1 MIRTKWLAIVS
12 ACLVLW
18 PGAASLGRGLAS
30 PACSISRTTFM
41 GWQTYRLTNGVVALT
56 IAPDL
61 GGRALQ
67 FELGQHAYFF
77 ANRELAGKVVPREQN
92 DRGRAWANYGGDKDW
107 LAPQGFDAA
116 DQWAGPPDYTIDG
129 SRYAA
134 EVVRDTPEEVALRVT
149 SPPDDRSGLVL
160 SRTYT
165 IERGSTRVRIEHR
178 MRNVAHRN
186 VRWGF
191 QEVTQSDTADPERPQ
206 APNPQFWVF
215 CPTNSRSPYPK
226 GYLPQYGEASHPA
239 YHVQPDG
246 LFALHYLYQVAQ
258 VGLDSTAG
266 WLAAWNG
273 VTQHIFVERFKYV
286 SGADYPDRCVLEF
299 YLNGPHREAPSGTAN
314 TTLADVRSVPYYLET
329 EIISPYIPLR
339 PGEEGTFETEW
350 FAARVPRAIANVTDA
365 GVVSEPFALQP
376 AGTSAQVSGAFGVF
390 FRGEVQISFKSR
402 SGEEL
407 QVLSIG
413 QANPEEVFRLNRQV
427 PLPTGTWR
435 ASLTVRDALGFDR
448 GELGNVVL
456 EDLGR

>member
-1 MIRTKWLAIVS
+1 MTVAKWRVIFS
-12 ACLVLW
+12 TWLVFW
-18 PGAASLGRGLAS
+18 SAASLARGPAP
-30 PACSISRTTFM
+30 PACSIARTTFM
-41 GWQTYRLTNGVVALT
+41 GWQVYRLTNGLVALT

-77 ANRELAGKVVPREQN
+77 VNRELAGKVVLREQN
-92 DRGRAWANYGGDKDW
+92 DRGHAWANYGGDKDW

-116 DQWAGPPDYTIDG
+116 NQWAGPPDYNIDG

-134 EVVRDTPEEVALRVT
+134 DVVRDTPEEAALRVT

-165 IERGSTRVRIEHR
+165 LERGSTRVRIEHR
-178 MRNVAHRN
+178 MRNVSHRD

-191 QEVTQSDTADPERPQ
+191 QQVTQSDTADPERPQ
-206 APNPQFWVF
+206 IPNPQFWVF
-215 CPTNSRSPYPK
+215 CPVNSRSPYPR

-273 VTQHIFVERFKYV
+273 ATLHVFVERFKYIP
-286 SGADYPDRCVLEF
+286 GADYPDRCVLEF
-299 YLNGPHREAPSGTAN
+299 YLNGPHREAPNGQASA
-314 TTLADVRSVPYYLET
+314 TLADVRSLPYYLET
-329 EIISPYIPLR
+329 EIISPYISLR
-339 PGEEGTFETEW
+339 PSEEGTFKTEW
-350 FAARVPRAIANVTDA
+350 SAARVSLPIASVTDA
-365 GVVSEPFALQP
+365 GVVSEPFTLKP
-376 AGTSAQVSGAFGVF
+376 AGTSAQVSGVFGVF
-390 FRGEVQISFKSR
+390 FPGEAEISFKSR

-407 QVLSIG
+407 RALSLGQVS
-413 QANPEEVFRLNRQV
+413 PEEVFRLNRQE
-427 PLPTGTWR
+427 PLPAGTWR
-435 ASLTVRDALGFDR
+435 VSLTVRDARGFDR

-456 EDLGR
+456 ADLGL